1 MFQEYE
7 VKGYMNKFIVST
19 IAIVFTALLFV
30 GCCPCRK
37 GKNNLSLQG
46 REWHLV
52 RMMNHDLN
60 ITAEQFVFTY
70 SPDGTLSG
78 VGACNRIFGKY
89 SLGEKRAMNF
99 RDIASTKMM
108 CRDIA
113 LESDFIKIL
122 NQTTHYEI
130 DGDMLL
136 LLSNGDMQAVLQAV
150 AK

>member
-1 MFQEYE
+1 MR
-7 VKGYMNKFIVST
+7 NLATFIL
-19 IAIVFTALLFV
+19 TAALAVALCA

-60 ITAEQFVFTY
+60 ITTEQFVFTFAA
-70 SPDGTLSG
+70 DGTFSG
-78 VGACNRIFGKY
+78 IGACNRIFGQY
-89 SLGEKRAMNF
+89 TIDAKRTMMFSNL
-99 RDIASTKMM
+99 ASTKMM
-108 CRDIA
+108 CPDSE
-113 LESDFIKIL
+113 LEGEFSKIL
-122 NQTTHYEI
+122 GQTTHYEI